1 MQHTQVPSGYARKM
15 ASEYAPPAS
24 ALPVPTSITGTI
36 GSGSASTTLGT
47 VQGLLPLSGKSTE
60 ATRMVVSET
69 QIETPSTS
77 GLYSSPQ
84 ITEISLSSVSSAT
97 STPHPSSPMITLR
110 PWEAKEEKRLFL
122 IVLRSLG
129 FIGRTVIRTK
139 ICP

>member
-97 STPHPSSPMITLR
+97 STPHPSSPSSSSGVSTSADSSKKISLNPNAKARKR
-110 PWEAKEEKRLFL
+110 PIHTF
-122 IVLRSLG
+122 
-129 FIGRTVIRTK
+129 
-139 ICP
+139 C